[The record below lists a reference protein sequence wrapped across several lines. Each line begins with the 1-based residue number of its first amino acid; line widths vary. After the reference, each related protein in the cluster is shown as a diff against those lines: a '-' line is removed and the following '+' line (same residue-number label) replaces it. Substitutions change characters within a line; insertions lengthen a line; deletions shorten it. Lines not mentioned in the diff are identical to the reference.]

1 MPPELRLVGDHGSS
15 QGAPEAG
22 RPWHAVLPELVLPGA
37 KLREPR
43 ISDTPALCE
52 LLATDAVARHMS
64 PPPAT
69 AAGFE
74 RFVTWIQGER
84 RARRGFCFGIVPTGR
99 DHSVGLVQVRQLE
112 PEFVTAEWGFAL
124 GQAYWGTGLFA
135 GCAAA
140 VVDFSFR
147 HVRTHRL
154 EARASSENGRGNGV
168 LHKLG
173 AVAEGVLRKSF
184 QSRTGPT
191 DQVLWSLLDDD
202 WLLAH
207 PAAPYERV
215 DRPEEEEESSTQKPA
230 GTAKTDDVPWRH
242 GLPEL
247 PGTRVSVRELVPDD
261 APHLV
266 RLLSN
271 EDVNRYSFEA
281 PSNRQGFERFIR
293 WTHDRRQEGQYLCFG
308 IVPAGSGHAVGLIQL
323 RQLEPGFRTAEW
335 GFAIG
340 VPYWGTGLFVEA
352 ANLVLRFAFETMS
365 VHRIEARTAL
375 VNGRAN
381 GALRKLGAAREGR
394 LRRSFL
400 VGNEY
405 HDDIL
410 WALLADDWRRT
421 LGVA

>member
-1 MPPELRLVGDHGSS
+1 MPSEPCLAVGP
-15 QGAPEAG
+15 APGPATG
-22 RPWHAVLPELVLPGA
+22 DARRPWDAALPELVLPGA
-37 KLREPR
+37 RLREPR
-43 ISDTPALCE
+43 LSDAPSLWT

-74 RFVTWIQGER
+74 RFVTWIVGER
-84 RARRGFCFGIVPTGR
+84 RARRGFCFGILPAAC
-99 DHSVGLVQVRQLE
+99 DHAVGLVQVRQLE

-124 GQAYWGTGLFA
+124 GEAYWGTGLFVP
-135 GCAAA
+135 CAAA
-140 VVDFSFR
+140 VVDFTFR
-147 HVRTHRL
+147 HVGTHRL

-173 AVAEGVLRKSF
+173 ALAEGVLRKSF
-184 QSRTGPT
+184 QGREGPT
-191 DQVLWSLLDDD
+191 DQVLWALLDDD
-202 WLLAH
+202 WLAAH
-207 PAAPYERV
+207 PSAPYQRV
-215 DRPEEEEESSTQKPA
+215 DPLEPGAEPPLPGVSNGA
-230 GTAKTDDVPWRH
+230 GDDDLPWRH
-242 GLPEL
+242 GLPGL
-247 PGTRVSVRELVPDD
+247 SGAGARIRELRQTD

-271 EDVNRYSFEA
+271 DDVNRYSFEA
-281 PSNRQGFERFIR
+281 PRTEEGFRQFIA
-293 WTHDRRQEGQYLCFG
+293 WTHRRREQGQYLCFG
-308 IVPAGSGHAVGLIQL
+308 IVPAGGDHAVGLIQL
-323 RQLEPGFRTAEW
+323 RQLEPSFRTAEW

-352 ANLVLRFAFETMS
+352 ANLVLAFAFDTMG

-375 VNGRAN
+375 ANGRAN

-405 HDDIL
+405 HDDVL
-410 WALLADDWRRT
+410 WALLADDWRRR
-421 LGVA
+421 LGRA